1 MPCDTSPAGAPAR
14 GVPPGYHAV
23 TPWVISRDTARMIE
37 FTQQAFGAAELAR
50 IPGPAGGIGHAEVR
64 IGDSVVM
71 MFDAP
76 EGWPDTPAFLRLY
89 VEDGDAAYQ
98 RALQAGATPVTAM
111 TNLFFGDRVGRV
123 RDPLGNIWWI
133 QAHVEDVDP
142 AELALRPVDQ
152 AAAEALRYV
161 EESLAGALR
170 EGEGSGRW
178 RGVVIAEGLRDPA
191 LVNDLRVV
199 RAVITGDGPPPDSG
213 GAQGRWHL
221 YWVDVTDDEVDRIQA
236 ATRHA
241 WYAHFWQGERLRVIY
256 DDARFDVHRHDQST
270 WPPAV
275 DHGLGQGLRREWL
288 DFPTDDSAGTLA

>member
-1 MPCDTSPAGAPAR
+1 MPPDTSPAGATPP

-23 TPWVISRDTARMIE
+23 TPWVITRDTARLIE
-37 FTQQAFGAAELAR
+37 FAKQAFGAAELAR

-76 EGWPDTPAFLRLY
+76 AGWPDTPAFLRLY

-111 TNLFFGDRVGRV
+111 TTLFFGDRVGRV

-142 AELALRPVDQ
+142 AELARRPADP

-170 EGEGSGRW
+170 EG
-178 RGVVIAEGLRDPA
+178 
-191 LVNDLRVV
+191 
-199 RAVITGDGPPPDSG
+199 
-213 GAQGRWHL
+213 
-221 YWVDVTDDEVDRIQA
+221 
-236 ATRHA
+236 
-241 WYAHFWQGERLRVIY
+241 
-256 DDARFDVHRHDQST
+256 
-270 WPPAV
+270 
-275 DHGLGQGLRREWL
+275 
-288 DFPTDDSAGTLA
+288 